1 MIKLTALL
9 YDAPIWIN
17 TRLVTSLEKH
27 TAGGT
32 VIRFDQD
39 NEVYVQESLETIGD
53 KWPALPIG

>member
-9 YDAPIWIN
+9 YDEPIWIN
-17 TRLVTSLEKH
+17 TKLVTSIEKH

-39 NEVYVQESLETIGD
+39 NEVYVQESLDAIDD
-53 KWPALPIG
+53 KWPS